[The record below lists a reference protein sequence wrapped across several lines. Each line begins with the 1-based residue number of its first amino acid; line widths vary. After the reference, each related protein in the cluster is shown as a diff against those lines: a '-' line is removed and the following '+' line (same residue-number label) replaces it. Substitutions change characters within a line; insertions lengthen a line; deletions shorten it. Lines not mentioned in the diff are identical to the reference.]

1 MENPGE
7 IRINSGNP
15 MLTQKE
21 ISRIVDFIEV
31 LGEGE
36 KGGSA
41 FFRLCRELQ
50 PLLVFSSAGFIPF
63 DKTTRTIQATGY
75 QAYNCNEQLFLQ
87 YILHYSSEDPFI
99 STGWYLDTR
108 SNVALLSDFVRES
121 RLIESPFAKDFLSQ
135 IPMLYCMR
143 IKIFHQGDFLG
154 LLSLHRT
161 TELGDYSYHEV
172 AIAEVLAPYL
182 GRFIGSVPL
191 GGEPDLFSGSDHG
204 VVIISGQDQILYAN
218 DIGKVVFQ
226 LVEREIQHEM
236 IKNRNT
242 SFLQTPNGPYRL
254 KSFPLTLFAVDPLP
268 EGIMNCRRKRSSE
281 SIRVLFLEP
290 LSPSPVFR
298 KKGALKLL
306 SPKQQEVALKV
317 MQGHSNRRIAE
328 ILGITEQTVK
338 DHLHTIFEKLRL
350 KNRWELIV
358 FLGGKT
364 GAENPPANDR
374 NR

>member
-1 MENPGE
+1 
-7 IRINSGNP
+7 

-50 PLLVFSSAGFIPF
+50 PLLGFSSAGFIPF

-75 QAYNCNEQLFLQ
+75 QAFNCNEQLFLQ

-99 STGWYLDTR
+99 STGWYLNTQ
-108 SNVALLSDFVRES
+108 SNVALLSDFVREPQ
-121 RLIESPFAKDFLSQ
+121 LIESSFAKDFLSQ
-135 IPMLYCMR
+135 IPLLYCMR
-143 IKIFHQGDFLG
+143 IKVFHQGDFLG

-161 TELGDYSYHEV
+161 RELGDYSYHEV
-172 AIAEVLAPYL
+172 TIAEVIATYL
-182 GRFIGSVPL
+182 GRYIGNTTL
-191 GGEPDLFSGSDHG
+191 AGEPDLFSGSDHG
-204 VVIISGQDQILYAN
+204 VVIVSGQGQILFAN
-218 DIGKVVFQ
+218 EIGKFVFQ
-226 LVEREIQHEM
+226 KVEQEIQNEM
-236 IKNRNT
+236 LANRNAT
-242 SFLQTPNGPYRL
+242 FLQTPNGPYRL

-328 ILGITEQTVK
+328 TLGITEQTVK

-358 FLGGKT
+358 FFGGKS
-364 GAENPPANDR
+364 GSENLPGNGR
-374 NR
+374 NH